1 MQNLKAETDGLAQGE
16 GGTFLNPLEPK
27 TLRWRS

>member
-1 MQNLKAETDGLAQGE
+1 MQDKAETNGLAQGE
-16 GGTFLNPLEPK
+16 GRAFLNPLEPK

>member
-1 MQNLKAETDGLAQGE
+1 MQDLKAETNGLAQGE